1 MERLRLCGREHEGK
15 EMISGTYTSA
25 WRGGRVLATLLDYH
39 IELGD
44 FVFLKKKVQSLNLA
58 KKMQGTVG
66 DALTL

>member
-1 MERLRLCGREHEGK
+1 VERLRLCGREHEGK

-44 FVFLKKKVQSLNLA
+44 FVFLKKRYNL
-58 KKMQGTVG
+58 
-66 DALTL
+66 